1 MVLLLCLGERSVT
14 PWPPPAIKPPDL
26 HLCMLMV
33 VVDFFL
39 WEREHTLQEW
49 GWWFASSL
57 FPKYT
62 RLVVAAP
69 QLSKAAGNWEGFPS
83 PLNKRL
89 FSSQTMGETF
99 RFSWP
104 RNYCLFC
111 CQTGKL
117 EICIIYHLFLLMK
130 VVHHFCPQKPA
141 AKFWSKQQDPQVLS
155 QVSKLPTFVE
165 WMYYKKLVM
174 AKLLATQFF
183 LVLLLSFVAIL
194 GQVLIWGTPQLLGH
208 YPAHKCCPIN
218 IHNSLFI
225 SVWIWKD
232 HPLEKNSKGIM
243 PLADGPPIFI
253 CSHVPIN
260 RELFTST
267 EVSRWRFFLERLE
280 TKLMD
285 SPKVWEHPLS
295 HAHMWLP
302 LKRIR
307 SLSGEPTHTGTSPAT
322 WNTQQ
327 CTKWGSVKCCHIGQ
341 SKPFWRALYHVHI
354 FMSKISFILIKAQTS
369 SKLRFTRH

>member
-1 MVLLLCLGERSVT
+1 
-14 PWPPPAIKPPDL
+14 
-26 HLCMLMV
+26 MV

-39 WEREHTLQEW
+39 WGREHTLQEW

-89 FSSQTMGETF
+89 FSSQTIGETF

-208 YPAHKCCPIN
+208 YPAHKCCPN
-218 IHNSLFI
+218 KHTQLSFYFSL
-225 SVWIWKD
+225 D
-232 HPLEKNSKGIM
+232 LEGS
-243 PLADGPPIFI
+243 PPREELQGQYAIGRWTTYFYMFP
-253 CSHVPIN
+253 CSH
-260 RELFTST
+260 
-267 EVSRWRFFLERLE
+267 
-280 TKLMD
+280 K
-285 SPKVWEHPLS
+285 
-295 HAHMWLP
+295 
-302 LKRIR
+302 
-307 SLSGEPTHTGTSPAT
+307 
-322 WNTQQ
+322 
-327 CTKWGSVKCCHIGQ
+327 
-341 SKPFWRALYHVHI
+341 
-354 FMSKISFILIKAQTS
+354 
-369 SKLRFTRH
+369 